1 VNVAD
6 RKQVIREFLAR
17 PPFMKRNVPDDVLDL
32 FLSALTHDS
41 YSNECNVSESY
52 ERLEFLGD
60 AVIELI
66 ICEHIYRTTND
77 PEGNMTI
84 MKQDIVANRKMSSKI
99 LEKGLD
105 IDNVLSVG
113 NGHIDKGTKT
123 NVLEENMRA
132 DAFEALIGAAYLT
145 YGMEEAKRIVFEILL

>member
-1 VNVAD
+1 MAEH
-6 RKQVIREFLAR
+6 KQAIREFLAR
-17 PPFMKRNVPDDVLDL
+17 PPFIKRNVPDDILAL
-32 FLSALTHDS
+32 FVSALTHDS
-41 YSNECNVSESY
+41 YSNEYDAVASY

-66 ICEHIYRTTND
+66 ICEHIFKTTND

-105 IDNVLSVG
+105 IDSILRVG

-123 NVLEENMRA
+123 NILEENMRA
-132 DAFEALIGAAYLT
+132 DAFEALIGATYLS
-145 YGMEEAKRIVFEILL
+145 YGMDEAKRIVFEILL